1 MSEIKKVMVGNAL
14 KLVYMLVT
22 WELTF
27 RPDCTITPFE
37 KFVTQ
42 VGWTTHADTLVS
54 IVLPLE
60 SAVFA
65 V

>member
-1 MSEIKKVMVGNAL
+1 MSEIKSVIVGKAL
-14 KLVYMLVT
+14 KLVYMVVT
-22 WELTF
+22 CELTL
-27 RPDCTITPFE
+27 RPYCTITPFE

-42 VGWTTHADTLVS
+42 VGWTTQADTLVS
-54 IVLPLE
+54 MELPLE